1 MNKKSIKY
9 SVILMVIAF
18 LMVILTGCGSS
29 SSSYD
34 SINGNYFGSINKGDS
49 TIIEGALSENNS
61 TTQGSSSSNKTV
73 STNRKIIEEYDF
85 RVETK
90 EFDVLLEKINKEV
103 KKLGGYIEKSSIDN
117 DDHYRSADYTIR
129 ITQNNSL
136 DFNNFISE
144 SSNVVHS
151 ETNTK
156 DVTLTYVDIESRI
169 KSYKTEQ
176 AKLEELM
183 ENATNLDDIL
193 SIQDRLTEVIY
204 EIEAYES
211 QLRTYDN
218 LIDYTTI
225 NLYVVEVEKETVTE
239 ELSIW
244 EEIGNNLQE
253 GFSNVGDFMVN
264 LFIFAISSIP
274 YLLLF
279 GLPVLI
285 TFFLVLMIK
294 RIKNRKKGNNLPHR
308 K

>member
-103 KKLGGYIEKSSIDN
+103 KNLGGYIEKSSIDN

>member
-73 STNRKIIEEYDF
+73 SANRKIIEEYDF

-103 KKLGGYIEKSSIDN
+103 KNLGGYIEKSSIDN